1 MIHSIRLATKASV
14 LALLLLT
21 TIGVAAQT
29 PSPTP
34 VNPATQPPGGEPSPT
49 PPPTAPP
56 GTQQQPITAPP
67 GVTTMPSPQPAA
79 TDTPMQ
85 EPRQPNFPNVQA
97 QPVPPLPD
105 LTRIG
110 IVSSNIMTL
119 SLNDAIRKALQN
131 NNDIEIA
138 RDDVKIA
145 EYGLQSLYGFYD
157 PVFSVTPTYDK
168 RINPVTSIFAGGTAS
183 GTVSTTTYSLSPTL
197 SKNFGTG
204 GGSYTVGFAN
214 SKTVTSATSST
225 LNPFYSSNLSLS
237 FNQPL
242 WRNRSIDATR
252 HSIRIQKKFIEQSD
266 SDFRARTISIISQ
279 VQAAYWNLVFALRNQ
294 QNQLESLNVSRQNMR
309 IIEAQ
314 IEAGAKA
321 PLDRAQVQT
330 DIASRETNLFIATQN
345 VSVAEN
351 TLKQLMLHGPEA
363 PEWTAQITPTDSP
376 VLDLAPVNL
385 QLALDEAHKN
395 RPEIKRLNLQKEI
408 NGLDIQYY
416 NNQTKP
422 QINLTGTVATTGLAG
437 TPTGLGST
445 TAPLISGNPNTNP
458 SAFLLNQIQDIQTRA
473 GFPVATVPT
482 VTTTGVTVIPK
493 YVGGY
498 GQDISNLFGFDTRN
512 VNFGVAISFP
522 FKNRTAEANLAT
534 ARIQRDQLEASF
546 RSQDQAIEMDVRN
559 AAQAVDTARR
569 RVIASKAARES
580 AEQQLAGEEKLYEV
594 GRSTTFLLLERQ
606 NSLTAARTDELQA
619 QTDYNKALAD
629 LQRATGSTLRV
640 NNVDMQTPT
649 TK

>member
-1 MIHSIRLATKASV
+1 MIHSIRLAIKASV

-29 PSPTP
+29 PTPKP

-49 PPPTAPP
+49 PPPSAPP

-67 GVTTMPSPQPAA
+67 GVNVMPTPLPAPTEPAMQP
-79 TDTPMQ
+79 
-85 EPRQPNFPNVQA
+85 PREPNFPNVQA

-110 IVSSNIMTL
+110 IVSSNIITL

-168 RINPVTSIFAGGTAS
+168 RISPVTSIFAGGTAS
-183 GTVSTTTYSLSPTL
+183 GTVSTTTYSLSPQL

-204 GGSYTVGFAN
+204 GGSYTLGFAN

-242 WRNRSIDATR
+242 WRNRSIDTTR

-345 VSVAEN
+345 VSIAEN
-351 TLKQLMLHGPEA
+351 TLKQLMLHGPES

-376 VLDLAPVNL
+376 VLDLSAVNL
-385 QLALDEAHKN
+385 PLALEEAHKN
-395 RPEIKRLNLQKEI
+395 RPEIRRLNLQKEI

-416 NNQTKP
+416 DNQTKP
-422 QINLTGTVATTGLAG
+422 QVNLTGTIATTGLAG
-437 TPTGLGST
+437 TNILPPCPPPTPG
-445 TAPLISGNPNTNP
+445 APC
-458 SAFLLNQIQDIQTRA
+458 
-473 GFPVATVPT
+473 
-482 VTTTGVTVIPK
+482 VTPK
-493 YVGGY
+493 YIGGY
-498 GQDISNLFGFDTRN
+498 GQDLSNLFGGTTRN
-512 VNFGVAISFP
+512 VNVGVAISFP

-606 NSLTAARTDELQA
+606 NALTAARTDELAA

-640 NNVDMQTPT
+640 NNVDVQTPT

>member
-14 LALLLLT
+14 LALLLLAA
-21 TIGVAAQT
+21 IGVAAQRPT
-29 PSPTP
+29 PTP
-34 VNPATQPPGGEPSPT
+34 VNPATLPPGGEPSPT

-56 GTQQQPITAPP
+56 GTQTQPITAPP
-67 GVTTMPSPQPAA
+67 GVNTMPTPQPAPTEPA
-79 TDTPMQ
+79 NK
-85 EPRQPNFPNVQA
+85 EPREPNFPNVQA

-110 IVSSNIMTL
+110 IVSSNIITL

-138 RDDVKIA
+138 RDDVRIA
-145 EYGLQSLYGFYD
+145 EYGLQGLYGFYD

-197 SKNFGTG
+197 SKSFSTG
-204 GGSYTVGFAN
+204 GGNYTLGFAN

-225 LNPFYSSNLSLS
+225 LDPFYSSNLSLS
-237 FNQPL
+237 FTQPL
-242 WRNRSIDATR
+242 WRNRSIDSNR
-252 HSIRIQKKFIEQSD
+252 HSIKIQKKFIEQSD

-330 DIASRETNLFIATQN
+330 DIASRETNLFVATQN

-376 VLDLAPVNL
+376 VLDLSAVNL
-385 QLALDEAHKN
+385 PLALEEAHKN
-395 RPEIKRLNLQKEI
+395 RPEIRRLNLQKDI
-408 NGLDIQYY
+408 NGFDIEYY

-422 QINLTGTVATTGLAG
+422 QINLVGTVATTGLAG
-437 TPTGLGST
+437 TPTGLGAT
-445 TAPLISGNPNTNP
+445 TAPLISGNPNTNAN
-458 SAFLLNQIQDIQTRA
+458 AFLLNQIRDIQTRA
-473 GFPVATVPT
+473 GFPVAVVPT
-482 VTTTGVTVIPK
+482 VTTTGAVVPSK

-498 GQDISNLFGFDTRN
+498 GQDLSNLFGGSTRN

-522 FKNRTAEANLAT
+522 LKNRTAEANLAT

-640 NNVDMQTPT
+640 NNVDVQTPT
-649 TK
+649 K